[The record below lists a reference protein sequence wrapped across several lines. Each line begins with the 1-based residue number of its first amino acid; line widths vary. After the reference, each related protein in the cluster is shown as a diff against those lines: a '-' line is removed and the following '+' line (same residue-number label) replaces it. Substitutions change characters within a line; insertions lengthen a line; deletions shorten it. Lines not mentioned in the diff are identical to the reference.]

1 MRECD
6 NLLKRIEK
14 EIVDNGGIVPEEENA
29 IIGYDPNTDTYF
41 HLTDLDKYEIKHG
54 VDYL

>member
-1 MRECD
+1 MSECD
-6 NLLKRIEK
+6 NLLKRIKK

>member
-1 MRECD
+1 MSECD
-6 NLLKRIEK
+6 NLLKRIKK

-29 IIGYDPNTDTYF
+29 IISYDPSTDTEIY
-41 HLTDLDKYEIKHG
+41 LTDLDKYEIKHG